1 MKAVIIDDEKHCRE
15 VLATLLQKYCTDV
28 VVTDSFADG
37 EEALSQIEKASPDIL
52 FLDIEMP
59 GINGF
64 EFLERCPQKN
74 FEVIFS
80 TAYNEYA
87 IKAIKHS
94 ALDYLLKPIDKDE
107 LIRAVEKAK
116 LHNESRTSSRVEQLL
131 SVLSIKKNTKRF
143 AVPSIE
149 GLIILNSEEILYCE
163 SDGPYCT
170 FHFTTSV
177 KPLLTSKTLK
187 EAEEVLHDVGEFF
200 RVHNS
205 FLINFK
211 FVKKYIRGEG
221 GEVIM
226 SNGKT
231 IPVAR
236 SRKQE
241 FLKLLEKI

>member
-15 VLATLLQKYCTDV
+15 VLQTLLQKHCTGVEV
-28 VVTDSFADG
+28 VASFADAG
-37 EEALSQIEKASPDIL
+37 EALKQIEKISADVL

-59 GINGF
+59 GMNGF

-74 FEVIFS
+74 FEIIFT

-87 IKAIKHS
+87 IQAIKHS

-107 LIRAVEKAK
+107 LVAAVEKAK
-116 LHNESRTSSRVEQLL
+116 LRNENRTSSRVEQLL
-131 SVLSIKKNTKRF
+131 SSLKVRKNSKRF
-143 AVPSIE
+143 AVPAIE

-170 FHFTTSV
+170 FHFTTAA

-187 EAEEVLHDVGEFF
+187 EAEEVLNDVGEFF
-200 RVHNS
+200 RVHHS

-211 FVKKYIRGEG
+211 FVQKYIRGEG

-226 SNGKT
+226 NNGKS

-236 SRKQE
+236 SRKQD
-241 FLKLLEKI
+241 FLKLLERI